1 MAPDAPR
8 VFAPAISSAADLGFW
23 RAAFGDGE
31 TSCALVEN
39 EGVGGGGT
47 WFVATGTCFKLGR
60 GNGWFSWSALQTS
73 KTATIAPVGGNSC
86 HSGPLNSRNRRALMG
101 AVPSD

>member
-31 TSCALVEN
+31 TSCALVETG
-39 EGVGGGGT
+39 GVGGGGT

-60 GNGWFSWSALQTS
+60 GNGWISLSAIHPRQPS
-73 KTATIAPVGGNSC
+73 AIAHPGAIPACVLVWIPLPAQHPV
-86 HSGPLNSRNRRALMG
+86 PL
-101 AVPSD
+101 P